1 MTALAT
7 PAAVPSPC
15 INLCKMDPDTGWCLG
30 CHRTISEI
38 AGWGRLD
45 DSSKLQILQGLPPR
59 RLLLPTSAPRSA
71 LTPAPTSSPSA
82 DPA

>member
-1 MTALAT
+1 MTTPAT
-7 PAAVPSPC
+7 PATVPSPC
-15 INLCKMDPDTGWCLG
+15 INLCKMDPATGWCLG

-59 RLLLPTSAPRSA
+59 RAVSVSPAVTAA
-71 LTPAPTSSPSA
+71 TATTPAG
-82 DPA
+82 PA